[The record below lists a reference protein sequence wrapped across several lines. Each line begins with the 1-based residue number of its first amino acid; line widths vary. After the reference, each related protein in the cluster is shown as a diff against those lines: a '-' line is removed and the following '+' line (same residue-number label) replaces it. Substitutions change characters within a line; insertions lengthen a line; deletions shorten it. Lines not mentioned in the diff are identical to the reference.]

1 MRHRKRTAKIAS
13 TNSHS
18 SALLANLAC
27 SLIKHN
33 RVTTTLAKAKA
44 LRPVVEKLVTLGKRS
59 QIAVFNATTAI
70 DQNSRRSAVLK
81 NVHFRRLAAAKL
93 KQQSKTFF
101 HGTKDHPG
109 KTRRLRWRQQ
119 QDVVHILFDR
129 IAPVFKERK
138 GGYTRIVKLSPRRG
152 DAAMMAII
160 EWVDAPLSADIESA
174 SNLIST

>member
-1 MRHRKRTAKIAS
+1 MRHRKRTSKIAS
-13 TNSHS
+13 TSSHS
-18 SALLANLAC
+18 NALLANMAC

-33 RVTTTLAKAKA
+33 RITTTLAKARA

-59 QIAVFNATTAI
+59 QIAIVNASIAI
-70 DQNSRRSAVLK
+70 DENSKRSAVLQ

-93 KQQSKTFF
+93 KQQSRTLF
-101 HGTKDHPG
+101 HGTKNHPG
-109 KTRRLRWRQQ
+109 KEKRLRWRQQ
-119 QDVVHILFDR
+119 EDVVHILFDR

-160 EWVDAPLSADIESA
+160 EWVEAPLSADAES
-174 SNLIST
+174 ISS